1 MENRPWGSTSHAGSC
16 GGLLEQAIE
25 SYPPLYLNLTLL
37 CESGRNATLYF
48 RFTYSMDLCNFVFK
62 IFLPFFRGCF
72 GFGGHPG
79 TRVCPMPIL
88 ESRFAYLEVIVP
100 QEWLW
105 LVASVILCL
114 PPSYSGGSVTP
125 SNHLRCLSFC
135 KSKEPNV
142 VILVM
147 KLQKGQVVK
156 I

>member
-48 RFTYSMDLCNFVFK
+48 RFTYSMDPCNFVFK

-100 QEWLW
+100 QEWFEGRWPFDW
-105 LVASVILCL
+105 LPLLFYVCL
-114 PPSYSGGSVTP
+114 LPT
-125 SNHLRCLSFC
+125 
-135 KSKEPNV
+135 
-142 VILVM
+142 
-147 KLQKGQVVK
+147 QVVLWHLPTTCAVYLFANQK
-156 I
+156 SLMSSSL